1 MDYQLFMREGR
12 TCADLATPKP
22 HLTPSQAAAQVIS
35 NRDTDLISTSHTEFA
50 RQLIN
55 QGSTVKRNSIAMTC
69 NLTNQEITPRT
80 IPNQTRFIE
89 EVEPENLFISWN
101 NAHGEDHPDHVT
113 GEKQALID
121 EHLKPL
127 LDHSEVGPNHRS
139 SIAVLENGTVIAAI
153 IVSLR
158 EGQPTMGGPWI
169 SEIWVDPDH
178 QGKRIARY
186 LIDQAQ
192 LTRQQDGFT
201 SLGLAVTNGNPAKNL
216 YATAGFTTVEEF
228 WTLIL
233 PTV

>member
-1 MDYQLFMREGR
+1 MDYQLFTREGR

-35 NRDTDLISTSHTEFA
+35 NRETELISTSHEESA

-55 QGSTVKRNSIAMTC
+55 QGCTVKRNAIAMTC
-69 NLTNQEITPRT
+69 NLTNQEFSPAAIH
-80 IPNQTRFIE
+80 NQTRFVEDI
-89 EVEPENLFISWN
+89 EPESLFDSWN
-101 NAHGEDHPDHVT
+101 NAYGPGHPDHVT
-113 GEKQALID
+113 GEKHELIK
-121 EHLKPL
+121 EHLTPL
-127 LDHSEVGPNHRS
+127 LDHSELGPNHRS
-139 SIAVLENGTVIAAI
+139 SITLLDNETSIAAI
-153 IVSLR
+153 IISLR
-158 EGQPTMGGPWI
+158 EGQPPFGGPWV

-192 LTRQQDGFT
+192 LTLQQDGFT

-228 WTLIL
+228 WTLKL